1 MFSSL
6 SRGSILQGIDRLDG
20 MKWFTGSVERVTP
33 VADSVQHPFNS
44 LGQFPTISVD
54 IVANINGKQR
64 EFRGIPGTNSIAD
77 FGEDSVILAD
87 NKDALYNY
95 VKSLLQ
101 ASEDATN
108 KELIRKHEERIPKLR
123 KVLSDMFPGTANNEE
138 VKELKE
144 EVSSLK
150 SQLAEAISLLK
161 QQGGGSKSGAE
172 TTEATAS

>member
-1 MFSSL
+1 
-6 SRGSILQGIDRLDG
+6 
-20 MKWFTGSVERVTP
+20 MKWFTGSIERISP
-33 VADSVQHPFNS
+33 SVSSIQQPFNN
-44 LGQFPTISVD
+44 LGQFPMVNVD

-64 EFRGIPGTNSIAD
+64 EFRGVPGNNSIAD
-77 FGEDSVILAD
+77 FGDDSVILAD
-87 NKDALYNY
+87 NKDTLYNY

-108 KELIRKHEERIPKLR
+108 KDNIRKHEMRIPKYK
-123 KVLSDMFPGTANNEE
+123 KVLSEMVPGSTSNEE

-161 QQGGGSKSGAE
+161 QGNSK
-172 TTEATAS
+172 TTV

>member
-1 MFSSL
+1 MFSNL
-6 SRGSILQGIDRLDG
+6 SRGSILQGVDMSDG
-20 MKWFTGSVERVTP
+20 MKWFTGSIERVIPTT
-33 VADSVQHPFNS
+33 SNIQQPFGT
-44 LGQFPTISVD
+44 LGQFPVVNVD

-64 EFRGIPGTNSIAD
+64 EFRSIPGNNSIAD

-95 VKSLLQ
+95 IKSLLQ
-101 ASEDATN
+101 VSEDATN
-108 KELIRKHEERIPKLR
+108 KDNIRKHELRIPKLK
-123 KVLSDMFPGTANNEE
+123 KVLSEMVPGSTNNEE

-161 QQGGGSKSGAE
+161 QKSIKTAE
-172 TTEATAS
+172 